1 MEPEPLD
8 RVVSDSMELGIFT
21 FAETALDA
29 SGGQLGAEAGIRDLL
44 EEIELADQ
52 VGLDL
57 FGVGEHHR
65 PDYAVSSPV
74 IVMAAGA
81 ARTNRGDVWR
91 SWLDGDRS
99 LSRSR
104 SLDRTSRMPPYTR
117 VRFDA
122 ERELSGALFVGSPEE
137 VIEKILFQYE
147 LFGHERFML
156 QLTVGPMPHV
166 VVMRAIELFGT
177 EVAPVVQRETGRSRE
192 ILTDGSVER

>member
-65 PDYAVSSPV
+65 PDYAVSSPA

>member
-29 SGGQLGAEAGIRDLL
+29 SGGQLGAEAGIWDLL

-65 PDYAVSSPV
+65 PDYAVSSPA

>member
-8 RVVSDSMELGIFT
+8 RVVSDSIELGIFT

-29 SGGQLGAEAGIRDLL
+29 SGAQLGAEAGIRNLL

-57 FGVGEHHR
+57 FGGGEHHR
-65 PDYAVSSPV
+65 PDYAVSSPA

-81 ARTNRGDVWR
+81 AHTNRGDVWR

>member
-21 FAETALDA
+21 FAETALDT

-65 PDYAVSSPV
+65 PDYAVSSPA

>member
-29 SGGQLGAEAGIRDLL
+29 SGGQFGAEAGIRDLL

-65 PDYAVSSPV
+65 PDYAVSSPA

-104 SLDRTSRMPPYTR
+104 PLDRTSRMPPYTR